1 LGLPGTGLSYTSVQ
15 HRKRSEGLSN
25 DDINEA
31 ADWSKTQEET
41 FHLDVP
47 DRIPDEPPATPDQM
61 KTIYGLVHSI
71 SGSDMANLGSK
82 QAAFLIEEVT
92 REKAIFTERKV
103 HEYLDQRRR
112 GSGIGC
118 VLLIV
123 GIAVV
128 GYLLISSNH

>member
-1 LGLPGTGLSYTSVQ
+1 
-15 HRKRSEGLSN
+15 
-25 DDINEA
+25 
-31 ADWSKTQEET
+31 
-41 FHLDVP
+41 
-47 DRIPDEPPATPDQM
+47 
-61 KTIYGLVHSI
+61 
-71 SGSDMANLGSK
+71 MANLGSK